1 MASQL
6 RHFVGRLRVADSKY
20 AEGTEGLMLI
30 ALVLLFGAGYIWRM
44 APAATGSVFVVNRA
58 MALFYLFFGEL
69 ALIAFLR

>member
-1 MASQL
+1 
-6 RHFVGRLRVADSKY
+6 
-20 AEGTEGLMLI
+20 MLI